1 MFETCGRVLCRSA
14 VLFLCVFFSSSC
26 IRQIAG
32 NFKYSPNQLNQKLS
46 PQAKALLD
54 QAFENIDA
62 GKLLDHHTHILGTGA
77 GNTGAFIHKNMT
89 SWLHPISR
97 IKYSV
102 YLNAAYIKDESRLD
116 QEYLERLIDLIK
128 NSPKKSR
135 YFILGFDKNHT
146 PDGKA
151 NLEKTEFYIPNEY
164 IHSLSQEH
172 KDIFLPAVSIHP
184 YRKDAIQELE
194 KWGEKGV
201 RLIKWLP
208 NAMGIDPSHPKTTIY
223 YQTMKKY
230 GMTLLTHTGEEQAV
244 KTEEGQ
250 RYGNPL
256 LLRKPLDMGVPVIA
270 AHCAS
275 LGDDLDLD
283 AEEKDTRV
291 SSFDLFLRL
300 MDEKKYEGLLYG
312 EISTMTQ
319 FNRLTRPIITMLDR
333 EDLHHRL
340 VNGSDYPLPAVN
352 IVIRT
357 SDIHKAGMITEE
369 EKDSLNEIYH
379 INPLLFDFVLKR
391 TIRSPKTNKK
401 FSPIVFYEKNFLSK
415 DGMN

>member
-1 MFETCGRVLCRSA
+1 MGEYVRIRNRALCRPLI
-14 VLFLCVFFSSSC
+14 LFLCAFFSESC

-32 NFKYSPNQLNQKLS
+32 NFKYSPNQLNEKLS
-46 PQAKALLD
+46 PGAKALLD
-54 QAFENIDA
+54 QALKNIDS
-62 GKLLDHHTHILGTGA
+62 GRLLDHHTHILGTGR
-77 GNTGAFIHKNMT
+77 GGTGAFVHEDMT

-102 YLNAAYIKDESRLD
+102 YLNAAHIKDESRLD
-116 QEYLERLIDLIK
+116 QEYMDRLIDLIK

-146 PDGKA
+146 PDGKV
-151 NLEKTEFYIPNEY
+151 NLEKTEFYVPNEY
-164 IHSLSQEH
+164 IYSLSQKY

-184 YRKDAIQELE
+184 YRKDAIQKLE

-208 NAMGIDPSHPKTTIY
+208 NTMGIDPSHSKTTLY

-230 GMTLLTHTGEEQAV
+230 GMALLTHTGEEQAV
-244 KTEEGQ
+244 EGGEGQ

-283 AEEKDTRV
+283 AAKKDKRV
-291 SSFDLFLRL
+291 TSFDLFLRL
-300 MDEKKYEGLLYG
+300 MDEQKYEGLLYG
-312 EISTMTQ
+312 GISAMTQ
-319 FNRLTRPIITMLDR
+319 FNRLTKPIITMLDR

-340 VNGSDYPLPAVN
+340 VNGSDYPLPAIN
-352 IVIRT
+352 ILIRT
-357 SDIHKAGMITEE
+357 SEIHQAGMITEK

-401 FSPIVFYEKNFLSK
+401 FSPVVFYEKNFFAE
-415 DGMN
+415 